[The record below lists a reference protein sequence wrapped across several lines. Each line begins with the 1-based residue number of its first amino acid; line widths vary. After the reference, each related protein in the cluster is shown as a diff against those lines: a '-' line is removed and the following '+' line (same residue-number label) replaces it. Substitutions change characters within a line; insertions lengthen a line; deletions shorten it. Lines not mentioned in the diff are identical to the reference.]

1 MTIIDNSCTIPM
13 ALMRRF
19 GMKMESDVNI
29 ATRKHESD
37 VEINRES
44 EN

>member
-1 MTIIDNSCTIPM
+1 M
-13 ALMRRF
+13 ALMRQI

-29 ATRKHESD
+29 ATRKHERD